1 MFVNK
6 LDLLKGWPGPYRNF
20 IKTVISA
27 AWYYI
32 FFCPPVYFLKPES
45 YFQPCFPVE
54 AAFAIVVVI
63 TVTKG
68 GRHLFKNLKDKT
80 ILRKERNEF
89 FKFDFDWSTWR
100 IKKTAATTTITKDS
114 KGKKESASEISHV
127 YPILEQLSIQ
137 LTVISSFKAIS
148 HLNPPAKKSKKVA
161 FNPWNLFEFCGGH
174 FKFSNTQSMFGH
186 ASTSWAIGNFRKI
199 PSVSD
204 WNISY
209 ESFSSVFGFQTSH
222 KLTTKNGR
230 HKTDLK

>member
-6 LDLLKGWPGPYRNF
+6 LDLLKGWPSPYRNF

-32 FFCPPVYFLKPES
+32 FFCFFCPPVYFLKPES

-63 TVTKG
+63 
-68 GRHLFKNLKDKT
+68 GRHLFKNLKDKI

-100 IKKTAATTTITKDS
+100 IKKTAATTTITKNT

-137 LTVISSFKAIS
+137 LTVISSFKVIS
-148 HLNPPAKKSKKVA
+148 HLNPPARR
-161 FNPWNLFEFCGGH
+161 
-174 FKFSNTQSMFGH
+174 
-186 ASTSWAIGNFRKI
+186 I
-199 PSVSD
+199 
-204 WNISY
+204 
-209 ESFSSVFGFQTSH
+209 
-222 KLTTKNGR
+222 
-230 HKTDLK
+230 

>member
-32 FFCPPVYFLKPES
+32 FCPPVYFLKPES

-68 GRHLFKNLKDKT
+68 GRHLFKNLKDKI

-100 IKKTAATTTITKDS
+100 IKKNCSNNNHYERFKRKKGVCFWDITRLPNIRAIINSAYGNKLIQS
-114 KGKKESASEISHV
+114 HLSPQPSRKKNLRKLRLIHEICLNFVVAISNFLIRSQCLDMHLRLGRLEISGR
-127 YPILEQLSIQ
+127 YLQFPIEI
-137 LTVISSFKAIS
+137 KATR
-148 HLNPPAKKSKKVA
+148 A
-161 FNPWNLFEFCGGH
+161 F
-174 FKFSNTQSMFGH
+174 
-186 ASTSWAIGNFRKI
+186 R
-199 PSVSD
+199 
-204 WNISY
+204 
-209 ESFSSVFGFQTSH
+209 VFLGSRPRT
-222 KLTTKNGR
+222 N
-230 HKTDLK
+230 

>member
-32 FFCPPVYFLKPES
+32 FCPPVYFLKPES

-68 GRHLFKNLKDKT
+68 GRHLFKNLKDKI

-100 IKKTAATTTITKDS
+100 IKKNCSNNNHYERFKRKKGVCFWDITRLPNIRAIIN
-114 KGKKESASEISHV
+114 SA
-127 YPILEQLSIQ
+127 YGNKLIQ
-137 LTVISSFKAIS
+137 S
-148 HLNPPAKKSKKVA
+148 HLSPQPSRKK
-161 FNPWNLFEFCGGH
+161 
-174 FKFSNTQSMFGH
+174 
-186 ASTSWAIGNFRKI
+186 I
-199 PSVSD
+199 
-204 WNISY
+204 
-209 ESFSSVFGFQTSH
+209 
-222 KLTTKNGR
+222 
-230 HKTDLK
+230 

>member
-6 LDLLKGWPGPYRNF
+6 LDLLKGWPSPYRNF

-32 FFCPPVYFLKPES
+32 FFCFFCPPVYFLKPES

-63 TVTKG
+63 
-68 GRHLFKNLKDKT
+68 GRHLFKNLKDKI

-100 IKKTAATTTITKDS
+100 IKKTAATTTITKDT
-114 KGKKESASEISHV
+114 KGKKESASEMSHV

-137 LTVISSFKAIS
+137 LTVISSFKVIS
-148 HLNPPAKKSKKVA
+148 HLNPPARR
-161 FNPWNLFEFCGGH
+161 
-174 FKFSNTQSMFGH
+174 
-186 ASTSWAIGNFRKI
+186 I
-199 PSVSD
+199 
-204 WNISY
+204 
-209 ESFSSVFGFQTSH
+209 
-222 KLTTKNGR
+222 
-230 HKTDLK
+230 